1 MYLDDETDAL
11 LNLLKSKKE
20 LEGISFI
27 KACPYARKQTKISKK
42 IAAISP
48 GELDLESIS
57 VDNENFF
64 GKYAIDI
71 DLFVPYEFG
80 SPIAFD
86 DMEKIV
92 RTIMSEKICGIK
104 LSSIVK
110 ASSAEC
116 YKMKATFTF
125 SLAYTKESNV

>member
-27 KACPYARKQTKISKK
+27 KACPYARKQKKISKK

-80 SPIAFD
+80 SPIAF
-86 DMEKIV
+86 IILP
-92 RTIMSEKICGIK
+92 R
-104 LSSIVK
+104 
-110 ASSAEC
+110 
-116 YKMKATFTF
+116 
-125 SLAYTKESNV
+125 

>member
-57 VDNENFF
+57 VDN
-64 GKYAIDI
+64 
-71 DLFVPYEFG
+71 
-80 SPIAFD
+80 
-86 DMEKIV
+86 
-92 RTIMSEKICGIK
+92 
-104 LSSIVK
+104 
-110 ASSAEC
+110 
-116 YKMKATFTF
+116 
-125 SLAYTKESNV
+125 

>member
-42 IAAISP
+42 IAAIFP

-86 DMEKIV
+86 DMERIV
-92 RTIMSEKICGIK
+92 RAIKKICGIK